1 MGSVRP
7 VMPRFISSAALS
19 LTDSNTQRPSRQIS
33 NCSLLTLLF
42 RAFFAWAYDSYNDSL
57 IISGGSVGNKAIRS
71 SDSGE
76 TFHSLADVPVASQA
90 ACGVMV
96 DNNTYLHI
104 GGSTGG
110 AE

>member
-1 MGSVRP
+1 M
-7 VMPRFISSAALS
+7 
-19 LTDSNTQRPSRQIS
+19 
-33 NCSLLTLLF
+33 
-42 RAFFAWAYDSYNDSL
+42 
-57 IISGGSVGNKAIRS
+57 GNKAIRS

-104 GGSTGG
+104 GGHTRQFVVPSVYQATQLCHL
-110 AE
+110 AFQLFNEYPQTSIQTNLNETYFIAM